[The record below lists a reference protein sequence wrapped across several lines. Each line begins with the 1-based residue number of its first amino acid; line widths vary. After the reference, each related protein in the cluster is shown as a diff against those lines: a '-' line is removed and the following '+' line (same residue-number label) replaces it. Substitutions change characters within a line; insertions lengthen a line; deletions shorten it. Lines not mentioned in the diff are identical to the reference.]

1 MLGQDKLEKIFHAA
15 LAKYGC
21 TVELGTE
28 LVSFT
33 QSSSGVEAKLI
44 RRGMSQDMSSGV
56 EEVTRFQWM
65 VGADGA
71 RGVVRKQLG
80 LSFLGETRAVEN
92 FVVGDILV
100 EGLSQKVGIPFVLDS
115 SRFSLLASTGTFG
128 VMHQA

>member
-21 TVELGTE
+21 AVELGTE

-44 RRGMSQDMSSGV
+44 KRGMSLDMSSGV
-56 EEVTRFQWM
+56 EEISRFDWM

-71 RGVVRKQLG
+71 RGVVRRQLG
-80 LSFLGETRAVEN
+80 LTFLGETRTVEN
-92 FVVGDILV
+92 FVVGDIMV
-100 EGLSQKVGIPFVLDS
+100 EGLSQKVAILFVLDS
-115 SRFSLLASTGTFG
+115 SSSHCSPVLAHLG
-128 VMHQA
+128 

>member
-1 MLGQDKLEKIFHAA
+1 MLGQDKLERIFHAA